1 MTIAQIKEEI
11 LHVIRE
17 STETEV
23 EIHEQTHIINE
34 MNLSSIEV
42 MMMISDLENRFG
54 INIPTEKLRDVRT
67 IHDLCEIVIE
77 ALR

>member
-1 MTIAQIKEEI
+1 MTIAEIKEEI

-23 EIHEQTHIINE
+23 DINEQTHIIHE

-42 MMMISDLENRFG
+42 MMMISDLESRFG

-67 IHDLCEIVIE
+67 ISDLCQLVIE